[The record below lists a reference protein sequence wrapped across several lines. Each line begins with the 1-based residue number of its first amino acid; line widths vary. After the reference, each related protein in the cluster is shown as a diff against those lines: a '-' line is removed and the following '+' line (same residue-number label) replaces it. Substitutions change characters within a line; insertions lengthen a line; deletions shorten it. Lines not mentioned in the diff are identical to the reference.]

1 MTDARRTS
9 PAAQRNT
16 AAIAEVLAEY
26 VQFTPEAGLMLEIA
40 SGSGEHVLAFAR
52 RWPGLIWQPTDRDPD
67 ALASIDAWAAEAGLA
82 NVRPALLLDVERGP
96 WPIPAAQAVICI
108 NLVHIAPWSA
118 CEALMRGAGA
128 VLPRGAPLFLYGAM
142 KVGGQFTADSN
153 AAFDRSLRAR
163 DPAWGVRDLE
173 AVEAEALANGL
184 RLVRTVA
191 MPANNFSL
199 VFERG

>member
-9 PAAQRNT
+9 PAAQRNA
-16 AAIAEVLAEY
+16 AAIAEVLGEVLPA
-26 VQFTPEAGLMLEIA
+26 AGLVLEIA
-40 SGSGEHVLAFAR
+40 SGSGEHSLAFAG
-52 RWPGLIWQPTDRDPD
+52 RWPGLTWQPTDRDPD
-67 ALASIDAWAAEAGLA
+67 ALASIDAWAAGAGLT
-82 NVRPALLLDVERGP
+82 NIRPARRLDVEDWP

-118 CEALMRGAGA
+118 CEALMRGAAA
-128 VLPRGAPLFLYGAM
+128 VLPPGAPLYLYGAM
-142 KVGGQFTADSN
+142 KVGGEFTADSN

-173 AVEAEALANGL
+173 AVEAEARANGL
-184 RLVRTVA
+184 RLVRTAA

-199 VFERG
+199 VFVRG